1 MAEPAQLGSHAHSI
15 VLSLPP
21 RFPLSSV
28 SSRAGS
34 PSSLILRKH
43 TLLLRSTGRREAAG
57 SKEAPQDWHLCCSPD
72 TREQGSHATDMAQQ
86 GQLLHLS
93 SFCAQKG
100 GNLSVPF
107 SKKSVSV
114 KVSFPTYLHPLPR
127 GRARIP
133 IGVLP
138 PEVHYTPQSLK
149 PLYMSAVG
157 MGWEHSRG
165 QNDAG
170 RSQVSRGRTKQG

>member
-43 TLLLRSTGRREAAG
+43 TLLLRSTGRRAAAG
-57 SKEAPQDWHLCCSPD
+57 SEGAPQDWHLRCSPD
-72 TREQGSHATDMAQQ
+72 TGERGRHAADMAQQ
-86 GQLLHLS
+86 GLLLHPG

-100 GNLSVPF
+100 SNFSVPF
-107 SKKSVSV
+107 SK
-114 KVSFPTYLHPLPR
+114 R
-127 GRARIP
+127 N
-133 IGVLP
+133 
-138 PEVHYTPQSLK
+138 QSLREGEL
-149 PLYMSAVG
+149 PNISASSAKRQSEDSDWG
-157 MGWEHSRG
+157 F
-165 QNDAG
+165 
-170 RSQVSRGRTKQG
+170 TT